1 MKLSLAAIADAMG
14 AVGDLGTL
22 ENVVP
27 KGIQTD
33 SRLLGPGELFVCIAG
48 ENFDGHNFACQAV
61 EKGAVAVVGSQPP
74 GLGCPEKLGVPYL
87 MVPDTVTALGR
98 LARRVR
104 NEAAAQVVVVTGTAG
119 KTTVKEMLAQILS
132 RVGTTCKN
140 HLNLNNRLGL
150 PRSIFEADPDAAFWV
165 LEAGINLEGEMD
177 ELGAASGPDLAVIV
191 NVGPGHLEGLGDVDG
206 VARNKCRLLAHLTE
220 HGRGL
225 INLDYPELVSAA
237 FSLEPRC
244 IGFSAKPLENGEA
257 GKLKGLARYH
267 GEYAG
272 QDEQG
277 KSRFVVDLDGETI
290 DVCLDVP
297 GPLMAENVTA
307 AAAAAHL
314 LGVEADTIAAGL
326 AAVEYPQQRFAR
338 REAGSWLVVD
348 DSYNANPLSMGRA
361 LASARA
367 AAGEKPLVCVM
378 GEMRELGAKASEA
391 HEALGREMAAVK
403 PTAVFWK
410 GGEYDAIRSGLASG
424 GYDGK
429 VTQVSGAEDFMNAW
443 RSLSMD
449 DVPGGVVLFKGS
461 RSIRMEQLAQAFI
474 KEHTA

>member
-1 MKLSLAAIADAMG
+1 MRLTLAAIAAAMG
-14 AVGDLGTL
+14 AVGDLGAL

-27 KGIQTD
+27 AGIQTD
-33 SRLLGPGELFVCIAG
+33 SRLLGPGELFVCLAG

-74 GLGCPEKLGVPYL
+74 GLGCPEELGVPYL

-104 NEAAAQVVVVTGTAG
+104 DEATAQVVVITGTAG

-132 RVGTTCKN
+132 RVGATCKN

-165 LEAGINLEGEMD
+165 LEAGINMEGEMD
-177 ELGAASGPDLAVIV
+177 ELGAAAGPDLAIIV
-191 NVGPGHLEGLGDVDG
+191 NVGPGHLEGLGDVEG
-206 VARNKCRLLAHLTE
+206 VARNKCRILAHLAE
-220 HGRGL
+220 GGRGL

-272 QDEQG
+272 QDENG
-277 KSRFVVDLDGETI
+277 RSRFVVDLDGETI
-290 DVCLDVP
+290 EVNLDVP

-307 AAAAAHL
+307 AASAAHL
-314 LGVEADTIAAGL
+314 LGVEPATIADAL
-326 AAVEYPQQRFAR
+326 AAIEYPQQRFAR
-338 REAGSWLVVD
+338 RVVGSWLVID

-367 AAGEKPLVCVM
+367 AAGEKPLVCVL

-391 HEALGREMAAVK
+391 HELLGREIAAAEPV
-403 PTAVFWK
+403 AVFWK

-424 GYDGK
+424 GYERK
-429 VTQVSGAEDFMNAW
+429 ATQVSGAEDFVNAW

-449 DVPGGVVLFKGS
+449 DVPGGVILFKAS

-474 KEHTA
+474 KEHAA